1 MKLFQYIKLIC
12 VMMVVFMRADILVA
26 QSCSSSTPHFTID
39 MTGVPDSVWMVDT
52 VRSGQCCSTT
62 NPDKCIHFTVTL
74 DSRAQ
79 GVSVNLT
86 GGTGTTYYDIGCS
99 SSTLVGDTICL
110 SGVGPYEI
118 TICKPG
124 NNVQTYTIKSI
135 PKPQVAEA
143 TVIVNSSCTKEMSV
157 QGLSESSILW
167 YSVGNN
173 STYNSYLNCTSGCD
187 TTVVTVPLSG
197 YPAYVDYVVSG
208 YNIKM
213 LCDTN
218 KFYDTIRVYMYNL
231 PSVSVSL
238 DTAYL
243 CPGTTTAIITATP
256 TGGLSP
262 YSYLWSDSTTTSSI
276 SLSAGTYW
284 VRVTDSL
291 GCYYAYDTVTL
302 ISASKPAANITGAD
316 TLCQNA
322 TQTYRTTASTGKTY
336 LWACNTATFNG
347 ATSLDSAVISFTQ
360 TGTHTLSLTVIDAVT
375 GCDSTITKQVFVD
388 SLPIA
393 SIAGNTP
400 LCEGSL
406 GEIYTTTYNASY
418 GYSWA
423 TLGGT
428 IVSGG
433 SSNAATVNWPTIGSN
448 YVQVIVSKR
457 PFGCNTTATYNVLVT
472 PLPVTGPINHD

>member
-1 MKLFQYIKLIC
+1 MKLTLHIKFIC
-12 VMMVVFMRADILVA
+12 LMILFFIWADKLYG
-26 QSCSSSTPHFTID
+26 QGCSGSTPHYTID
-39 MTGVPDSVWMVDT
+39 MTGVSDSVWTVDT
-52 VRSGQCCSTT
+52 VRNGLCCSTSS
-62 NPDKCIHFTVTL
+62 PDKCIHFTVTL
-74 DSRAQ
+74 DSKAQ
-79 GVSVNLT
+79 GLSVNLT
-86 GGTGTTYYDIGCS
+86 GGTGTTYYDISCS

-124 NNVQTYTIKSI
+124 NNVQTYTIRSI

-143 TVIVNSSCTKEMSV
+143 TVTVNSSCTKEMSV
-157 QGLSESSILW
+157 QGLSESSIAW

-197 YPAYVDYVVSG
+197 YPTYVDYVVSG

-231 PSVSVSL
+231 PSVSVSP

-243 CPGTTTAIITATP
+243 CPGTTTATITATP

-262 YSYLWSDSTTTSSI
+262 YSYLWSDSTTASSI

-291 GCYYAYDTVTL
+291 GCYYAYDTVTV
-302 ISASKPAANITGAD
+302 ISASKPAANITGVD
-316 TLCQNA
+316 SLCQNA
-322 TQTYRTTASTGKTY
+322 TQTYSTSTATGKTY
-336 LWACNTATFNG
+336 QWSCGTGTFSG
-347 ATSLDSAVISFTQ
+347 STLLDSIVISFTQ
-360 TGTHTLSLTVIDAVT
+360 GGTHTLSLTVTDTVT
-375 GCDSTITKQVFVD
+375 GCDSTITKQIFVD
-388 SLPIA
+388 SLPVA
-393 SIAGNTP
+393 NVVGNAP
-400 LCEGSL
+400 VCEESF
-406 GEIYTTTYNASY
+406 GEIYTATYNASY

-433 SSNAATVNWPTIGSN
+433 NTNTVTLNWLSSGSN
-448 YVQVIVSKR
+448 NVQVTVSR
-457 PFGCNTTATYNVLVT
+457 LPFGCNTTVTYNVLVT
-472 PLPVTGPINHD
+472 PLPATGLINHD